1 MTRCVVSFHFFL
13 LLCFLVV
20 VVFFHSISYLN
31 RNISKKNFCFRDQQT
46 PNKSFMKLFG
56 YISGA
61 NEVTSKQSTHLSIK
75 TWQIVLTKLTNT
87 FFKGWCEDFHDS
99 ASVNQSYQC
108 WGWRWLSA
116 KVDLPGVCL
125 IQNINFIPLIHVLHY
140 KNRLSTINCNLC
152 ILSVKWQ
159 HTSEKRWVSMCQ
171 PLIRR
176 RRQIPKERR

>member
-1 MTRCVVSFHFFL
+1 MTFITNRAGAEVPCCKMGNRHNDKVCCQLPFFL

-20 VVFFHSISYLN
+20 EVFFHSISYFK
-31 RNISKKNFCFRDQQT
+31 RNISKKNFCFRDHQT

-61 NEVTSKQSTHLSIK
+61 NEVTSKQPTHLSIK
-75 TWQIVLTKLTNT
+75 TWQMVFTKLTNT
-87 FFKGWCEDFHDS
+87 FFKGWGEDFHDS

-125 IQNINFIPLIHVLHY
+125 I
-140 KNRLSTINCNLC
+140 
-152 ILSVKWQ
+152 
-159 HTSEKRWVSMCQ
+159 
-171 PLIRR
+171 
-176 RRQIPKERR
+176 

>member
-20 VVFFHSISYLN
+20 EVFFHSISYLN

-61 NEVTSKQSTHLSIK
+61 NEVTSKQPTHLSIK
-75 TWQIVLTKLTNT
+75 TWQMVFTKLTNT
-87 FFKGWCEDFHDS
+87 FFKGWGEDFHDS

-116 KVDLPGVCL
+116 KVVWFRISLSSLWYMYYIIKTGLVLSIAIYLYFLWNNNTHQSTMCL
-125 IQNINFIPLIHVLHY
+125 FNKFGMTFSP
-140 KNRLSTINCNLC
+140 
-152 ILSVKWQ
+152 
-159 HTSEKRWVSMCQ
+159 TSIWLQE
-171 PLIRR
+171 
-176 RRQIPKERR
+176 